1 MAGSQRVLFENF
13 VYYHQQS
20 GGPIA
25 ARVTMCA
32 VKMVMQHWADKYHQ
46 ILPRSGL
53 RVPLLTGYVDD
64 GHQGGT
70 TLRKGMKFDNA
81 ANKFVMDEEQ
91 LRDDVV
97 RDEPDNVRMA
107 RVCLPAMNSV
117 NDDLKFTTE
126 APEDF
131 ANNRLPTLDFVLWLI
146 DGILFHTYYE
156 KSMKNQMTVMQ
167 RSAMSEHQRIAIIS
181 NELVCR

>member
-1 MAGSQRVLFENF
+1 
-13 VYYHQQS
+13 
-20 GGPIA
+20 
-25 ARVTMCA
+25 
-32 VKMVMQHWADKYHQ
+32 
-46 ILPRSGL
+46 
-53 RVPLLTGYVDD
+53 
-64 GHQGGT
+64 
-70 TLRKGMKFDNA
+70 MKFNNA

-156 KSMKNQMTVMQ
+156 
-167 RSAMSEHQRIAIIS
+167 
-181 NELVCR
+181 